1 MIDCLVKS
9 EENVRV
15 KIHPILNGLDDKQW
29 YTFGEDV
36 PKKREELTHWIEE
49 EKKKGK
55 SSLEISTELKQW
67 SDAKT
72 NEVNPMEMDKVTR
85 YLVNLVEYSR
95 YFEVFEHFVSIRTQ
109 LSDQFSTIAEEEG
122 YEIFR
127 PIHNMLMNIKDA
139 SVFAKDEQDL
149 NRIE

>member
-1 MIDCLVKS
+1 MKVNIQ
-9 EENVRV
+9 
-15 KIHPILNGLDDKQW
+15 PILNGLNDKQW

-36 PKKREELTHWIEE
+36 TKKHEELNTWIEE

-55 SSLEISTELKQW
+55 SPLEISTELKQW

-72 NEVNPMEMDKVTR
+72 NEVNPMEMDRVTR

-139 SVFAKDEQDL
+139 SVFEKAEQDL

>member
-1 MIDCLVKS
+1 MTSK
-9 EENVRV
+9 RV
-15 KIHPILNGLDDKQW
+15 DLIISGYNDQKQKVVIL
-29 YTFGEDV
+29 F
-36 PKKREELTHWIEE
+36 
-49 EKKKGK
+49 
-55 SSLEISTELKQW
+55 ELKQW

-122 YEIFR
+122 YEI
-127 PIHNMLMNIKDA
+127 
-139 SVFAKDEQDL
+139 
-149 NRIE
+149 

>member
-55 SSLEISTELKQW
+55 SPLEISTELKQW

-72 NEVNPMEMDKVTR
+72 SEVNPMEMDKVTR

-127 PIHNMLMNIKDA
+127 SIHNMLMNIKDA
-139 SVFAKDEQDL
+139 TVFEKAEQDL